1 MRVGN
6 IVAALVLLVGVGAL
20 AACGGDDETADDTT
34 AGTTTTE
41 AGGTANEDVQIALFT
56 LATANSYNVA
66 EIEGAKAA
74 AAELGGTIAQV
85 FDGKFNA
92 EAQVAQ
98 LQDAT
103 TSGKYDAFVL
113 LANDGNVVAPAVEDA
128 IAKGIKVVAVYTPIG
143 PDIDSIELQTEGLVA
158 TVANPISGNGKG
170 LADATIDACGD
181 ADPCNVAYVSGG
193 FTIPFEAKKFEA
205 FKAAIA
211 EHDQIV
217 LKGQAEAGFL
227 RENGYKVGQD
237 LLQAHPDI
245 TVFVTSGDQMTF
257 GAEQAMEDAGK
268 SGIQFIGNGASAES
282 VEAVCD
288 GRWHSSYVYLP
299 FSEAKQGTEFAIQ
312 AVRGELT
319 EYKAIDPNAEMSTI
333 GPFFDKPDCGT
344 FEAEWKVG

>member
-1 MRVGN
+1 MRNFSARVGYV
-6 IVAALVLLVGVGAL
+6 VAALVVLAGTAAL
-20 AACGGDDETADDTT
+20 AACGGDDSP
-34 AGTTTTE
+34 G
-41 AGGTANEDVQIALFT
+41 ANEDVQIAFFT

-66 EIEGAKAA
+66 EVEGAEAA
-74 AAELGGTIAQV
+74 AGEMGATIAQV
-85 FDGKFNA
+85 FDGKFDA
-92 EAQVAQ
+92 SAQVAQ

-113 LANDGNVVAPAVEDA
+113 LANDGNVVAPAVEEA

-143 PDIDSIELQTEGLVA
+143 SDIDSIELQTEGLVA
-158 TVANPISGNGKG
+158 TVANPISGNGAG
-170 LADATIDACGD
+170 LAEATIDACAD
-181 ADPCNVAYVSGG
+181 ADPCNVVYVSGG

-211 EHDQIV
+211 DHDQIV

-227 RENGYKVGQD
+227 REEGYKVAQD
-237 LLQAHPDI
+237 LLQANSDI

-257 GAEQAMEDAGK
+257 GAEQAMQDAGK
-268 SGIQFIGNGASAES
+268 SGIKLIGNGASEEA

-299 FSEAKQGTEFAIQ
+299 YSEAKEGTELAIQ
-312 AVRGELT
+312 AVRGELSD
-319 EYKAIDPNAEMSTI
+319 YVAIDPNAEMSEI
-333 GPFFDKPDCGT
+333 GAFFDEGDCGN